1 MRRLVGG
8 WATSLVLC
16 IVAVGALA
24 DTPPEP
30 GPWQITR
37 KIRPI
42 DDLGEFLGVESA
54 SGGFRV
60 PAGKKAVRLTVEFYR
75 DGRRLE
81 TPRFETSWVDVGPL
95 ARRGEWVIQFARGD
109 VVGRVGDASKVVL
122 RSRIAY
128 EGGGA
133 ATGGQLLASSF
144 GPRGGAAWTGSLS
157 RAQPDPNRVLV
168 LYKWNAASGSDLNGL
183 TPLSLDELMRR
194 TSNGDLMI
202 SWLEAR

>member
-1 MRRLVGG
+1 MRRLVGA
-8 WATSLVLC
+8 WASTLVLC
-16 IVAVGALA
+16 FVAVGALA
-24 DTPPEP
+24 DTTPQQ

-54 SGGFRV
+54 SGGFTI

-81 TPRFETSWVDVGPL
+81 TPHFETSWVDARPL
-95 ARRGEWVIQFARGD
+95 ERRAEWAIQFARGD
-109 VVGRVGDASKVVL
+109 VVGRVGDANKVVF
-122 RSRIAY
+122 RCRIAY

-133 ATGGQLLASSF
+133 STGGEIMASSF
-144 GPRGGAAWTGSLS
+144 GHRGGAAWTGSLS
-157 RAQPDPNRVLV
+157 HAPPDPNRVV
-168 LYKWNAASGSDLNGL
+168 LSYKWNAASGSDLNGP
-183 TPLSLDELMRR
+183 TPRSLDELLRR